1 MSLPTLALG
10 TMHLDRYVIESV
22 LGHGSIGVTY
32 RVLDIQGGGTHAL
45 KEYFPRAHAGRQLDD
60 SVRPV
65 SAADA
70 QEFALGLTHF
80 AGVAGVLQTI
90 DHPSIVRVLDVFEAN
105 GTAYMLM
112 RYEAGETLA
121 VRLAR
126 RPLKEAELLRM
137 AIALLS
143 GLEQVHA
150 AGVVHRDIKEEH
162 IVLRA
167 DGTPVLID
175 FGATRVAMF
184 RRRLLMAQGDD
195 SDALGSGDAG
205 CWTDIH
211 ALGALL
217 HRLIRR
223 SAPGDV
229 SEEVLGA
236 IRRVLVT
243 DPQERPKNAA
253 AWREDLD
260 AALRSLPLSE
270 QLAPIAPCPVP
281 EPMDPPAMQQ
291 TAAMPETP
299 EIMGE
304 IIDLA
309 WECGRAGEDAAEAVG
324 VPAVAVA
331 GDASMFAEAV
341 SAAAETPAIGQ
352 VCDDDATTLAPKL
365 STGATALNAP
375 PDRVQGAAV
384 PRHPGHPKQPAAPLD
399 DAGTINLRR
408 SRSYRLRD
416 APRLAS
422 GRPVLRALWEAVRR
436 RIASGLRALYS
447 ATNTRSVVLRAVG
460 RWAARRLTEYGAA
473 TIRMVERA
481 LVGLS
486 VAMMAVLALLRK
498 TAARLPAASVSLLRV
513 LAAAGASLSV
523 TLRALNRNARWV
535 CALMAASLR
544 RSAAKVFAPA
554 PMVAQAVV
562 EGAAVE
568 TGVTSGAVSPSS
580 ADPDFEEAPASA
592 AGDGEPVPAAASAV
606 ILPLPGP
613 ASGRAQARVPASSG
627 PRTIRWGRVANI
639 AATAC
644 LCFAAAALGILIAR
658 PPPPVVRYAPP
669 TSLALVETIQSELA
683 PAVTSPSEPAAADS
697 PIAERRDELNAEGV
711 DTFVGPDSP
720 VSPGVPTTRAAAA
733 ADPVISYAGSTAEIQ
748 AASPPAPAHEAVAAA
763 SSAPADTGFES
774 PAAEAAAMDTQIAA
788 TDNPPADATLEYLA
802 AEAAAMEAQ
811 TPATADAPAVST
823 ASADSEP
830 RVVEPD
836 VGALLAAAATDVDA
850 LRLTGPEGHNALE
863 KYRRVLDID
872 PGNAAA
878 RQGVQTIGWRYVD
891 LAHAAM
897 ANGDFETASRHLDRA
912 EQIAPGEQ
920 AVVRARDE
928 LDARDRVSAG
938 ERVVTQPSIEP
949 PAPSVEQ
956 EVNVAAAGKSSA
968 SDSAAPVS
976 NTPVS
981 SQPVIVQRLEEILE
995 RGAVAAGLPL
1005 VAPPKSDSRGEEIRE
1020 RWGSSSP

>member
-22 LGHGSIGVTY
+22 LGIGSIGVTY

-45 KEYFPRAHAGRQLDD
+45 KEYFPRAHAGRRLDD

-80 AGVAGVLQTI
+80 VGVAGVLQTI
-90 DHPSIVRVLDVFEAN
+90 DHPSMVRVLDIFEAN

-121 VRLAR
+121 ARLAR
-126 RPLKEAELLRM
+126 RPLKQAELLRM
-137 AIALLS
+137 AIALLA

-175 FGATRVAMF
+175 FGATRVALF

-195 SDALGSGDAG
+195 SDALDSGDAG

-229 SEEVLGA
+229 PGSEEVLGA

-270 QLAPIAPCPVP
+270 QLAPIAPCPLP
-281 EPMDPPAMQQ
+281 EPMAPPARQQ
-291 TAAMPETP
+291 RAAMPETP
-299 EIMGE
+299 EIIEE

-309 WECGRAGEDAAEAVG
+309 WDCGGAGEGAAE

-331 GDASMFAEAV
+331 ADASKLAEAV

-352 VCDDDATTLAPKL
+352 VFDDDATTLAPKL
-365 STGATALNAP
+365 STGATALHAP
-375 PDRVQGAAV
+375 RDRVQAAARV
-384 PRHPGHPKQPAAPLD
+384 HPGHLKQPATPLD
-399 DAGTINLRR
+399 DAGTINLPR

-416 APRLAS
+416 TPRLAS
-422 GRPVLRALWEAVRR
+422 GRPVLGALWETVRR
-436 RIASGLRALYS
+436 RIASGLRALYG
-447 ATNTRSVVLRAVG
+447 ATNARSLQLRAVG
-460 RWAARRLTEYGAA
+460 RRAARRLTEYGAA

-481 LVGLS
+481 LVRLS

-498 TAARLPAASVSLLRV
+498 TAVRLPAASVALLRV

-523 TLRALNRNARWV
+523 TLRALNRGARRV

-544 RSAAKVFAPA
+544 RSAAKVLAPA

-568 TGVTSGAVSPSS
+568 TGVTIGAVSPSS
-580 ADPDFEEAPASA
+580 ADLDFEKAPALPA
-592 AGDGEPVPAAASAV
+592 ADGEPVPAVASAV

-613 ASGRAQARVPASSG
+613 ASGRSQARVPASSG
-627 PRTIRWGRVANI
+627 PGTIRWGRVANI
-639 AATAC
+639 AVTAC

-658 PPPPVVRYAPP
+658 PPPPAVRYAPP
-669 TSLALVETIQSELA
+669 TSLALVETIQPELA
-683 PAVTSPSEPAAADS
+683 PAVTAPIEPTAADS
-697 PIAERRDELNAEGV
+697 PFAERGAELNVEGV
-711 DTFVGPDSP
+711 DASVGPDLP
-720 VSPGVPTTRAAAA
+720 VSPVPTTSAAAA
-733 ADPVISYAGSTAEIQ
+733 ADPVISYAGNTAEIQ
-748 AASPPAPAHEAVAAA
+748 AASPPAPAQEAVATAN
-763 SSAPADTGFES
+763 SAPASTGLES
-774 PAAEAAAMDTQIAA
+774 PAGEASATDTQIAA
-788 TDNPPADATLEYLA
+788 TVNP
-802 AEAAAMEAQ
+802 
-811 TPATADAPAVST
+811 PAVST
-823 ASADSEP
+823 ASTDSEP

-850 LRLTGPEGHNALE
+850 LRLTGPEGNNALE

-878 RQGVQTIGWRYVD
+878 RQGIQTIGWRYVD

-897 ANGDFETASRHLDRA
+897 ANGDLETASRHLDRA

-920 AVVRARDE
+920 AVVRARHE
-928 LDARDRVSAG
+928 LDARERISAG
-938 ERVVTQPSIEP
+938 ERVVMQPSIEP
-949 PAPSVEQ
+949 SAPPVEQ
-956 EVNVAAAGKSSA
+956 EVAATGKSSG
-968 SDSAAPVS
+968 SESAAPVS
-976 NTPVS
+976 NAPVS
-981 SQPVIVQRLEEILE
+981 SQPVIVQRLEKILE

-1020 RWGSSSP
+1020 RWGASSP